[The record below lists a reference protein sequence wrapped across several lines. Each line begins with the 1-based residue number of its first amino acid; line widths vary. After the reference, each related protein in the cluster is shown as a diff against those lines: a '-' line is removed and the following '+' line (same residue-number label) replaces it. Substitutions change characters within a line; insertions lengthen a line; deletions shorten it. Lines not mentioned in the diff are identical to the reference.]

1 MKRTV
6 MSNVSQKPFGT
17 VRSGI
22 TVGVF
27 LLCVIIGCSDHRM
40 EVEEFLEMQEQARK
54 SCATTQPC
62 KKAADKV
69 AIDRELG
76 PYKVGPS
83 DVLTITL
90 ITALDQTTLSP
101 PIQVRVDQKG
111 EIRLPLVGTIK
122 VGGLEMHEVDTAI
135 RTAYVPK
142 VYRDMS
148 IFVDVVR
155 PELTNVLVTGAVV
168 NAGLV
173 PLRRTERD
181 LLRAIVGAGGV
192 TEMASGKV
200 TLRRL
205 RHPGNEL
212 TLNLGCPDDVRA
224 ALALAPL
231 ENGDMITVHA
241 AVPNIIFV
249 GGLVNAPQA
258 QSYPPGVEI
267 TVLQAIA
274 GSGGLRTDLTP
285 REATLVRRMPDG
297 KDLHVKLNLDKISKG
312 ESPNL
317 TLAAAD
323 ILCVPFTVQTFIED
337 WINQHIYI
345 RGGAAASVNYN
356 VNGIEYLNRRSQQ
369 AGQYNNGSSDYQN
382 TYDPLGFLNR
392 NTALQNLTARPVTTG
407 Q

>member
-1 MKRTV
+1 
-6 MSNVSQKPFGT
+6 
-17 VRSGI
+17 
-22 TVGVF
+22 
-27 LLCVIIGCSDHRM
+27 
-40 EVEEFLEMQEQARK
+40 
-54 SCATTQPC
+54 
-62 KKAADKV
+62 
-69 AIDRELG
+69 
-76 PYKVGPS
+76 
-83 DVLTITL
+83 
-90 ITALDQTTLSP
+90 
-101 PIQVRVDQKG
+101 
-111 EIRLPLVGTIK
+111 
-122 VGGLEMHEVDTAI
+122 
-135 RTAYVPK
+135 
-142 VYRDMS
+142 
-148 IFVDVVR
+148 
-155 PELTNVLVTGAVV
+155 
-168 NAGLV
+168 
-173 PLRRTERD
+173 
-181 LLRAIVGAGGV
+181 
-192 TEMASGKV
+192 
-200 TLRRL
+200 
-205 RHPGNEL
+205 
-212 TLNLGCPDDVRA
+212 VRA